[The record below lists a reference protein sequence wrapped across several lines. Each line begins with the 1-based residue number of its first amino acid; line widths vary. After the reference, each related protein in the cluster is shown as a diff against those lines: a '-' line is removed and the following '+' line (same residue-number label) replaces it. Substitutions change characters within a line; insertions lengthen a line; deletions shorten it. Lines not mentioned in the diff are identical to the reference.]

1 MIGILIVNV
10 VSWIFEFLHELFSS
24 IKFTFKPNLWESVL
38 FFKEKWSEES
48 IVHYLFKLA
57 TLFLENFKLNTEL
70 P

>member
-24 IKFTFKPNLWESVL
+24 IEFMFKPNSWESGL
-38 FFKEKWSEES
+38 FFKEKWSGES
-48 IVHYLFKLA
+48 IVHSLFQLA